1 MCIYLHKFVIK
12 LKIHKNMIY
21 SKNTSCNRC
30 GASIPIIFVTLLIGA
45 LGLSFGYLF
54 NTKLFEV
61 FITKYAHIY
70 SNKFQKLSVNT

>member
-1 MCIYLHKFVIK
+1 
-12 LKIHKNMIY
+12 MIY
-21 SKNTSCNRC
+21 SKNTCCNRC

-61 FITKYAHIY
+61 FINTYAYIYYNKYQ
-70 SNKFQKLSVNT
+70 KFCVNTQY

>member
-1 MCIYLHKFVIK
+1 
-12 LKIHKNMIY
+12 MIY
-21 SKNTSCNRC
+21 SKNTFCNRC

-61 FITKYAHIY
+61 FIT
-70 SNKFQKLSVNT
+70 TT